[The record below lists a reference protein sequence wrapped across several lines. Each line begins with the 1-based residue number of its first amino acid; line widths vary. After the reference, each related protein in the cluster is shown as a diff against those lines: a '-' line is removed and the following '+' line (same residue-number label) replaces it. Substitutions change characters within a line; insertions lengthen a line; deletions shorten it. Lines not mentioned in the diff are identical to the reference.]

1 MSLSLGLNSLW
12 WGCFG
17 LNCAQLAPG
26 IRLQH
31 AGLNWHF
38 WGWNRSL
45 LLVFSVEWKK
55 WRDLQTCLF
64 TWKNVLPN
72 TPPPPPPLS
81 ATCVNLAASFLCDD
95 CKSGYTGN
103 NCETGKNFAQVFRK
117 VIASKENFYAFSSL
131 FSSHSVRVV
140 MDLTWRRS
148 LGSRRCSDPPFPFLT
163 FDYTD
168 SFSVPL
174 SFLGQNLYLLL
185 LYFKTGQ
192 PTTVF
197 SLKHFSGYQ
206 E

>member
-1 MSLSLGLNSLW
+1 MGLFWLKLCSIGSRYQTSACRAKLALLGLKQISFISFQCRMKKMERPSNLSIYLEK
-12 WGCFG
+12 CS
-17 LNCAQLAPG
+17 P
-26 IRLQH
+26 QH
-31 AGLNWHF
+31 
-38 WGWNRSL
+38 
-45 LLVFSVEWKK
+45 
-55 WRDLQTCLF
+55 
-64 TWKNVLPN
+64 
-72 TPPPPPPLS
+72 PPSPPPPLS